1 MHNGF
6 LEPEADE
13 VFHDGKNGYDGL
25 ELKLDDIA
33 SPFGPSSIREFT
45 FFNYEEIFGP
55 IHIQKKSKI
64 PVLSPNQ
71 SPTSPGDEDDLM
83 SPYLYGTPGPASP
96 RSRRRVK
103 KCKSFPFALWEISP
117 GPVWVALS
125 LYLRVCRHLADFKR
139 EACQKGNFRH
149 KFLGLTCLPKI

>member
-1 MHNGF
+1 MSRSRNKQNMGSNSNSYSVRHENDNYSRRDEHLMHNGF
-6 LEPEADE
+6 LEPEEDE
-13 VFHDGKNGYDGL
+13 VFHDGKNGYDGP

-117 GPVWVALS
+117 GPVWVNW
-125 LYLRVCRHLADFKR
+125 VC
-139 EACQKGNFRH
+139 
-149 KFLGLTCLPKI
+149 T

>member
-1 MHNGF
+1 MSRSRNKQNMGSNSNSYSVRDENDNYSRRDEHLMHNGF
-6 LEPEADE
+6 LEPEEDE
-13 VFHDGKNGYDGL
+13 VFHDGKNGYDAP

-103 KCKSFPFALWEISP
+103 KCKSFPFAL
-117 GPVWVALS
+117 
-125 LYLRVCRHLADFKR
+125 
-139 EACQKGNFRH
+139 
-149 KFLGLTCLPKI
+149 